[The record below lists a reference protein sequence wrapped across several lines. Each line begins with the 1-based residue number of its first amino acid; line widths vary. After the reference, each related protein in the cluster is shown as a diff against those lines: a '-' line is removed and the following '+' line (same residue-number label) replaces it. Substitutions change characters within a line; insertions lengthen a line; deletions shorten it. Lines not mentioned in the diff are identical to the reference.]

1 MKAMI
6 LAAGE
11 GRRMC
16 SDLPKP
22 LHEIN
27 GLCLIE
33 HRILALA
40 ASGVKDII
48 INLHHKAD
56 QIQQRLGDGRQYGVN
71 IVYSLENTLLK
82 TGGGIVNAL
91 PLLGDDAF
99 IVVNADVWTD
109 YDFSQLSLSSNAL
122 AHIVL
127 VDNPEHNPQGDFCL
141 YASGRV
147 SQVCQHRLTF
157 SGISLMTPAFFE
169 GCPAEPFAL
178 GEWFNHQ
185 INRELVTGEHY
196 QGLWVDVGTPLR
208 LDFVQAIASQQV
220 SLKKAV
226 GHDILLGNYL

>member
-33 HRILALA
+33 HRILALV
-40 ASGVKDII
+40 ASGVSNIV

-56 QIQQRLGDGRQYGVN
+56 QIHSRLGDGRKYGAN
-71 IVYSLENTLLK
+71 IMYSFEKTLMK

-91 PLLGDDAF
+91 PLLGDQAF

-109 YDFSQLSLSSNAL
+109 YDFKNLASNTSAL
-122 AHIVL
+122 AHLVL

-141 YASGRV
+141 HANGKV
-147 SQVCQHRLTF
+147 AQICQHRLTF

-169 GCPAEPFAL
+169 DCPNEPFNL
-178 GEWFNHQ
+178 GDWFKKQ
-185 INRELVTGEHY
+185 ITKELVSGEHY

-208 LDFVQAIASQQV
+208 LDFVQSIGLQQQ

-226 GHDILLGNYL
+226 GHDIIG

>member
-40 ASGVKDII
+40 ASGVDEVV
-48 INLHHKAD
+48 INLYHKAEA
-56 QIQQRLGDGRQYGVN
+56 IQQRLGDGRKYGVN
-71 IVYSLENTLLK
+71 ITYSIEKTLMK

-91 PLLGDDAF
+91 PLLGRDPF

-109 YDFSQLSLSSNAL
+109 YQFDQLQLPASAL
-122 AHIVL
+122 AHLVL
-127 VDNPEHNPQGDFCL
+127 VDNPDHNPQGDFCL
-141 YASGRV
+141 HANGRIA
-147 SQVCQHRLTF
+147 QVCQHRLTF
-157 SGISLMTPAFFE
+157 SGISLMTPAFFD
-169 GCPAEPFAL
+169 GCPQETFAL
-178 GEWFNHQ
+178 GEWFKQQ
-185 INRELVTGEHY
+185 INNDVVSGEYH

-208 LDFVQAIASQQV
+208 LDFVQNIASHQMF
-220 SLKKAV
+220 LKKAV
-226 GHDILLGNYL
+226 GHDIVG

>member
-40 ASGVKDII
+40 ASGIDEVV
-48 INLHHKAD
+48 INLYHKAD
-56 QIQQRLGDGRQYGVN
+56 LIQNRLGDGREYGVK
-71 IVYSLENTLLK
+71 ITYSLEKTLMK

-91 PLLGDDAF
+91 PLLGRGPF

-109 YDFSQLSLSSNAL
+109 YHFSQLHLPSNAL
-122 AHIVL
+122 AHLVL
-127 VDNPEHNPQGDFCL
+127 VDNPDHNPHGDFCL
-141 YASGRV
+141 HANGRIA
-147 SQVCQHRLTF
+147 QVCQHRLTF
-157 SGISLMTPAFFE
+157 SGISLMTAAFFD
-169 GCPAEPFAL
+169 GCPNEPFNL
-178 GEWFNHQ
+178 GDWFKQQ
-185 INRELVTGEHY
+185 INHNIVSGEHY

-208 LDFVQAIASQQV
+208 LDFVQNIAAQELC
-220 SLKKAV
+220 LKKAV
-226 GHDILLGNYL
+226 GHDIVG